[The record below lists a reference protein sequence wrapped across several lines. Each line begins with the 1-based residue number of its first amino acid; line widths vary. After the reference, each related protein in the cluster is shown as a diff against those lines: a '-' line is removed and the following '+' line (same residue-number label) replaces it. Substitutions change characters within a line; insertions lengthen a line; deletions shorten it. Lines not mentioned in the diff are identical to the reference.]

1 MTKFITRSIAVL
13 GVVAGIGIAALPA
26 MSYAADTQ
34 NVAITLTVDPTVS
47 SDASICETAETSV
60 TAGAHATMDCAFSFS
75 ANSAMNITIQDSDD
89 DNALKNS
96 TGTTDSIA
104 AFAAPVEAAQLETTS
119 EGWGFMVQATG
130 DLTPSGDYGTEYTA
144 VPVQGSAATIATTAG
159 PVTDASG
166 TVRFGVK
173 TSEDNLAGDYT
184 DTVTISITPTV

>member
-13 GVVAGIGIAALPA
+13 GVVAGIGVAALPA

-34 NVAITLTVDPTVS
+34 DVAITLKVQPTVS
-47 SDASICETAETSV
+47 GDAAICPSATATIA
-60 TAGAHATMDCAFSFS
+60 AGQSATMDCTFSFS

-89 DNALKNS
+89 DNTLKNS

-104 AFAAPVEAAQLETTS
+104 AFAAPVASGNLSTTG

-130 DLTPSGDYGTEYTA
+130 DITPSGNYGTEYTA
-144 VPVQGSAATIATTAG
+144 VPVKGSAATIATTAG
-159 PVTDASG
+159 PVTNASG
-166 TVRFGVK
+166 TVKFGVK
-173 TSEDNLAGDYT
+173 TSENNLAGDYT